1 MDSMTLFIASL
12 AVSCIGALASVLL
25 IKADNAAKTA
35 GCLIGA
41 AAAVLSFVAGI
52 QAVLGDVTSVDTIVF
67 FPFAH
72 FQLLL
77 NQLSGLFVALIS
89 VLAFAGS
96 IYGLN
101 YFDEYPGKKGRAG
114 FFFNTFVASM
124 MLVITADNVFW
135 FLVAFELM
143 SLTSYFL
150 VVIEEN
156 ENSIHGGWLYFV
168 IAHVGFV
175 LIMASFLTMTNFAG
189 GSFSLCVISARTQF
203 SPAVASVC
211 FVLAFFG
218 FGAKAGIIP
227 LHGWLPKAHPE
238 APSNVSALMSG
249 GMIKIGIFGI
259 LKVGLDL
266 LSASGVQVWWG
277 LMVMVFG
284 AISSVLGVAFALQ
297 EHDIK
302 RLLAYHSV
310 ENIGIILAR
319 RRRLHGRAWRWA
331 TRSASP
337 SLALMAALY
346 HTFNHAMFK
355 GELFLGAG
363 ALLYSTGTRNMEKMG
378 GLFRRMP
385 ATAICFLVGALAISA
400 IPPFNGFV
408 SEWFTYQSLFNA
420 AMQGDKAVMIVR
432 RRLRCRRACHYR
444 RPGRH
449 VLRQGLWRL
458 LCLRTPLRGRGQ
470 CQGGSRTH
478 GVCAGPARGHLRRAG
493 HWRSRDRARA
503 GRCRRVRAASVRWRV
518 CRRGHGAHE
527 PVFRRCHLHARDR
540 HCARGARRPC
550 LRLSQAQDRRQ
561 GAEVPA
567 VGMRLCSQRAYARR
581 GHDLCLRG
589 RPGLCS
595 PLYTLRDRMH
605 GTICWSIAH
614 VFQKLTGVAEGCGAR
629 ARQGSSSMPR
639 SKGVEKLA
647 DLATKLE
654 GGNYSVYICYIVAA
668 LVVFL
673 VLAVVKWV

>member
-41 AAAVLSFVAGI
+41 VAAVLSFVAGI
-52 QAVLGDVTSVDTIVF
+52 QAVLGDVTSDGTIVF

-189 GSFSLCVISARTQF
+189 GSFAFADFRATQF

-227 LHGWLPKAHPE
+227 LHGWLPKAHPV
-238 APSNVSALMSG
+238 APAPASALLSG
-249 GMIKIGIFGI
+249 VLTKAGIFGALIITADLLPGEHRWGVLLLALGAVTMVLGAVIAVFSNNLKYI
-259 LKVGLDL
+259 LACSSLSQIGFILVGTAALSLLGQHNALAAHGTVLYMMNHSLVKLTLFLLAGVVYCNTHALDL
-266 LSASGVQVWWG
+266 NQIRGFGRGKPLLHILFLCGACSLAGIPGFLGYISKTLVHESLVELAAESG
-277 LMVMVFG
+277 
-284 AISSVLGVAFALQ
+284 SLGVTAVEWLFLFSGGLTA
-297 EHDIK
+297 
-302 RLLAYHSV
+302 AYLTK
-310 ENIGIILAR
+310 IYA
-319 RRRLHGRAWRWA
+319 
-331 TRSASP
+331 
-337 SLALMAALY
+337 
-346 HTFNHAMFK
+346 AMFWQK
-355 GELFLGAG
+355 
-363 ALLYSTGTRNMEKMG
+363 
-378 GLFRRMP
+378 RMR
-385 ATAICFLVGALAISA
+385 
-400 IPPFNGFV
+400 
-408 SEWFTYQSLFNA
+408 
-420 AMQGDKAVMIVR
+420 K
-432 RRLRCRRACHYR
+432 
-444 RPGRH
+444 
-449 VLRQGLWRL
+449 
-458 LCLRTPLRGRGQ
+458 
-470 CQGGSRTH
+470 
-478 GVCAGPARGHLRRAG
+478 
-493 HWRSRDRARA
+493 
-503 GRCRRVRAASVRWRV
+503 
-518 CRRGHGAHE
+518 
-527 PVFRRCHLHARDR
+527 
-540 HCARGARRPC
+540 
-550 LRLSQAQDRRQ
+550 
-561 GAEVPA
+561 
-567 VGMRLCSQRAYARR
+567 
-581 GHDLCLRG
+581 
-589 RPGLCS
+589 
-595 PLYTLRDRMH
+595 
-605 GTICWSIAH
+605 SIT
-614 VFQKLTGVAEGCGAR
+614 V
-629 ARQGSSSMPR
+629 
-639 SKGVEKLA
+639 
-647 DLATKLE
+647 
-654 GGNYSVYICYIVAA
+654 
-668 LVVFL
+668 
-673 VLAVVKWV
+673 